1 MPYVRGKVMGGSS
14 AINGMVWVRGNR
26 KNYDDWAAEGC
37 LGWGYDDVLP
47 YFKRLECWEDG
58 ADDFRGGD
66 GPIQVTRAGD
76 QSPVSEAFRESV
88 MEACSVPFLEDYNA
102 ASQEGIGLCQ
112 VSARDGVRYSTS
124 EAYIEPNRRRP
135 NLTIQSRAMV
145 HRVVIEGG
153 RATGVEYSTKKGTA
167 TVRASREVVL
177 CGGVIGSAQ
186 VLMLSGVGPA
196 DQLRGLDINVA
207 ADLPVGKNLHD
218 HLFFPLTYLAP
229 NGGHRGTAFHFF
241 GGMIKEKLFGGTWF
255 GRTVFESIGFVKTD
269 PSMDLPDCQIHMLPW
284 AYPSPNQDAPV
295 RPTVDT
301 RPAITVWPTLIY
313 PKSRGEMRLLS
324 ADPSAAPFIDPAFLV
339 EEEDAEWMM
348 RGIELLREIMGT
360 GAIAEEVTEELHPG
374 PEFKDAG
381 ALRKE
386 MPNRVQ
392 TVYHPVGTCRMGTDE
407 RAVVD
412 PELRVRGI
420 DGLRVADAAIM
431 PTVIGG
437 NTNAACI
444 MIGEKAADLL
454 RSQ

>member
-1 MPYVRGKVMGGSS
+1 
-14 AINGMVWVRGNR
+14 
-26 KNYDDWAAEGC
+26 
-37 LGWGYDDVLP
+37 
-47 YFKRLECWEDG
+47 
-58 ADDFRGGD
+58 
-66 GPIQVTRAGD
+66 
-76 QSPVSEAFRESV
+76 
-88 MEACSVPFLEDYNA
+88 
-102 ASQEGIGLCQ
+102 
-112 VSARDGVRYSTS
+112 VRYSTS